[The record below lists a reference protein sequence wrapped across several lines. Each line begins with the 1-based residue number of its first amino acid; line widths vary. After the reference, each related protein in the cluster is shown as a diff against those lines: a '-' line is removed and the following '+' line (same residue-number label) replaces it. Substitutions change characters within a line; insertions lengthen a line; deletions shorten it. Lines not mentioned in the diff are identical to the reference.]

1 MFAPIAAFS
10 GFSVDNLDK
19 AKKFYSEVLGLKV
32 TEEKGM
38 GLQIHL
44 PQGGKVFVYDKP
56 NHKPATYTMLNLVV
70 EDIDEAVDGLSKK
83 GVKFEQYHMKD
94 MAQDEKGILRG
105 LSVNMGPDI
114 AWFLDPAGNILAILQ
129 DKK

>member
-1 MFAPIAAFS
+1 MYKAAFS
-10 GFSVDNLDK
+10 GFSVKDLGK

-38 GLQIHL
+38 GLQLHL

-56 NHKPATYTMLNLVV
+56 NHIPATYTILNFVV
-70 EDIDEAVDGLSKK
+70 ENIDEAVDELSKR
-83 GVKFEQYHMKD
+83 GVEFAQYHMKD
-94 MAQDEKGILRG
+94 MPQDEKGILRG
-105 LSVNMGPDI
+105 LEMNMGPDI
-114 AWFLDPAGNILAILQ
+114 AWFVDPSDNILAILQ